1 MKVQRFGAMN
11 IDFGVKDIT
20 IGVMI
25 IVKGIMINALG
36 MMIIAMD
43 VMIIAMDV
51 IIIAMGVMI
60 ISYAQ
65 YFFNFNINISFLIFI
80 ISSILLAC
88 LKNILLYIFYI
99 FLELLAQVFHHL
111 NQIPKFASF
120 NPPGC

>member
-1 MKVQRFGAMN
+1 MVN

-25 IVKGIMINALG
+25 IVNGVMINALG
-36 MMIIAMD
+36 IMIF
-43 VMIIAMDV
+43 VMGV
-51 IIIAMGVMI
+51 IIIAMGVIIITMGVMI

-65 YFFNFNINISFLIFI
+65 YFFNFNININFLIFI
-80 ISSILLAC
+80 ASSILLVC

-99 FLELLAQVFHHL
+99 FLELLAKVFHHL

-120 NPPGC
+120 KPQDGNTPLDY

>member
-1 MKVQRFGAMN
+1 MN
-11 IDFGVKDIT
+11 IDLGVKDIT

-25 IVKGIMINALG
+25 IVKDVMINALG
-36 MMIIAMD
+36 IMIIAMG
-43 VMIIAMDV
+43 V
-51 IIIAMGVMI
+51 IIITMGVMI

-111 NQIPKFASF
+111 NQIPKFAGF
-120 NPPGC
+120 NPPDVNPPARLPNFK

>member
-1 MKVQRFGAMN
+1 MN

-25 IVKGIMINALG
+25 IVKGVMINALG

-120 NPPGC
+120 KPQDVNTP